1 MRFIGYLTSHT
12 LKILAS
18 FIYVDV
24 AKSALVRWSEALAG
38 IASTGLS
45 FTENLYEKERFEEIL
60 HVAAEMKAYADGKPE
75 LDERYVDEV
84 FELWRG
90 SVGKGIPGYVTPKT
104 AVGAIVG
111 NDDHEL
117 LLVQRSDSGVWL
129 YPTGWADVGYSPA
142 EIVAKE
148 VLEETGIVVKPTRL
162 LSVVDGMQ
170 RGFTSVPMYSM
181 IFYCEPVGGD
191 LKAHPLECLDVGWF
205 TEKALPTPLAA
216 VGSWVSMAFSAIRG
230 ERTET
235 YFDPP
240 RDPLW
245 ASPRD

>member
-1 MRFIGYLTSHT
+1 MDIAR
-12 LKILAS
+12 
-18 FIYVDV
+18 
-24 AKSALVRWSEALAG
+24 SALNRWSEALAG
-38 IASTGLS
+38 VASTGLS

-60 HVAAEMKAYADGKPE
+60 HIAAEMKAYLNGHGDSE
-75 LDERYVDEV
+75 DRYVDEI
-84 FELWRG
+84 FEVWRRSIG
-90 SVGKGIPGYVTPKT
+90 RGIPGYVTPKT

-111 NDDHEL
+111 NHQKEL
-117 LLVQRSDSGVWL
+117 LLVQRADSGVWL

-148 VLEETGIVVKPTRL
+148 VLEETGIRVRPTRL

-170 RGFTSVPMYSM
+170 RGFTTVPMYSM
-181 IFYCEPVGGD
+181 IFYCEPIGGD

-205 TEKALPTPLAA
+205 GEEALPTPLAA
-216 VGSWVSMAFSAIRG
+216 IGGWVKMAFSAING
-230 ERTET
+230 QHSET

-245 ASPRD
+245 ASPESD

>member
-1 MRFIGYLTSHT
+1 MDIAR
-12 LKILAS
+12 
-18 FIYVDV
+18 
-24 AKSALVRWSEALAG
+24 SALNRWSEALAG
-38 IASTGLS
+38 VASTGLS

-60 HVAAEMKAYADGKPE
+60 HIAAEMKAYLNGHGDSE
-75 LDERYVDEV
+75 DRYVDEI
-84 FELWRG
+84 FEVWRRSIG
-90 SVGKGIPGYVTPKT
+90 RGIPGYVTPKT

-111 NDDHEL
+111 NHQKEL
-117 LLVQRSDSGVWL
+117 LLVQRADSGVWL

-148 VLEETGIVVKPTRL
+148 VLEETGIRVRPTRL

-170 RGFTSVPMYSM
+170 RGFTTVPMYSM
-181 IFYCEPVGGD
+181 IFYCEPIGGD

-205 TEKALPTPLAA
+205 GEEALPTPLAA
-216 VGSWVSMAFSAIRG
+216 IGGWVKMAFSAING
-230 ERTET
+230 QHGET

-245 ASPRD
+245 ASPESD

>member
-1 MRFIGYLTSHT
+1 MNLT
-12 LKILAS
+12 S

-24 AKSALVRWSEALAG
+24 PKSALVRWSEALAG
-38 IASTGLS
+38 VASTGLS
-45 FTENLYEKERFEEIL
+45 FTDSLYEKERFEEIL
-60 HVAAEMKAYADGKPE
+60 HIAAEMKAYLRGQPDPGG
-75 LDERYVDEV
+75 RYVDEI
-84 FELWRG
+84 FEFWKS
-90 SVGKGIPGYVTPKT
+90 SVGRGIPGYVTPKT

-111 NDDHEL
+111 NDRKEL
-117 LLVQRSDSGVWL
+117 LLVQRADSGVWL

-148 VLEETGIVVKPTRL
+148 VLEETGIMVKPTKL

-170 RGFTSVPMYSM
+170 KGFTSVPMYSM
-181 IFYCEPVGGD
+181 IFYCEHVSGD

-205 TEKALPTPLAA
+205 SEESLPSPLAA
-216 VGSWVSMAFSAIRG
+216 FGSWVSMAFSAIDG
-230 ERTET
+230 EYSET

-245 ASPRD
+245 ASPTE